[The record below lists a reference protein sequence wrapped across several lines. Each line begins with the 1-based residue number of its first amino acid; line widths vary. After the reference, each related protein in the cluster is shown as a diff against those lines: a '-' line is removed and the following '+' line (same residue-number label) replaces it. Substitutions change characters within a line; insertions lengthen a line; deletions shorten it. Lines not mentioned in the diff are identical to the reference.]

1 MSAKDDF
8 ELVGNA
14 VGLAGYGA
22 KTDKYAKAY
31 ERLFTPRPLKDW
43 SHDDGECLW
52 YKFPIEEAPYVG
64 SPLCDDWPEYH
75 THFTPL
81 IPILTPDDMGVRS

>member
-14 VGLAGYGA
+14 VGLAGYRA

-31 ERLFTPRPLKDW
+31 ERLFTPRPIEEWHEDM
-43 SHDDGECLW
+43 GMCLW
-52 YKFPIEEAPYVG
+52 YEFPICEPPYVG
-64 SPLCDDWPEYH
+64 SPLDTDWPEYH

-81 IPILTPDDMGVRS
+81 IPILTPDDMRVK